1 MALVKLTKKVPEV
14 YVNESRDFQLI
25 LRMYSLVLNDILFST
40 KSMSLV
46 TDTETTPSDV
56 LNFLKSRIG
65 FFTDKYIKTEELRK
79 VLWSFPELVREKG
92 SISAIYHAVHLF
104 LRIKHIKS
112 SVFVE
117 VENYLLDI
125 DTSARIPSFNIYIY
139 TDEKLEDTLIL
150 DELWRYI
157 IPTGYNVHYMT
168 KAVGR
173 VNPLNMKYMQS
184 IEFAKKSETG
194 EDKER
199 FNSEEVSRIRGNSDT
214 IIGDVSGRVQN
225 AIDTTFIYGAS
236 ESTE

>member
-40 KSMSLV
+40 KSISLV

-184 IEFAKKSETG
+184 IEFAKNSEDT
-194 EDKER
+194 ER

>member
-173 VNPLNMKYMQS
+173 VNPLNMKYMQN
-184 IEFAKKSETG
+184 IEFAKRSETG

>member
-1 MALVKLTKKVPEV
+1 
-14 YVNESRDFQLI
+14 
-25 LRMYSLVLNDILFST
+25 
-40 KSMSLV
+40 
-46 TDTETTPSDV
+46 
-56 LNFLKSRIG
+56 
-65 FFTDKYIKTEELRK
+65 LRK

-194 EDKER
+194 ENKER

>member
-46 TDTETTPSDV
+46 NDTETTPSDV

-79 VLWSFPELVREKG
+79 VLWSFPGLVREKG
-92 SISAIYHAVHLF
+92 SINAIYHAVHLF

-112 SVFVE
+112 PVYVE
-117 VENYLLDI
+117 VENYTLNTVD
-125 DTSARIPSFNIYIY
+125 DTTTRIPSFNIYIY
-139 TDEKLEDTLIL
+139 TNEKLEDTLIL
-150 DELWRYI
+150 DELWRYL

-168 KAVGR
+168 RAIGATESPKLYY
-173 VNPLNMKYMQS
+173 NQS
-184 IEFAKKSETG
+184 VEFAKNSDDEVL
-194 EDKER
+194 
-199 FNSEEVSRIRGNSDT
+199 FSSEEVSRIRGIEDEITDS
-214 IIGDVSGRVQN
+214 VSKRVQN
-225 AIDTTFIYGAS
+225 AIDTTYIYGTQQ
-236 ESTE
+236 EE